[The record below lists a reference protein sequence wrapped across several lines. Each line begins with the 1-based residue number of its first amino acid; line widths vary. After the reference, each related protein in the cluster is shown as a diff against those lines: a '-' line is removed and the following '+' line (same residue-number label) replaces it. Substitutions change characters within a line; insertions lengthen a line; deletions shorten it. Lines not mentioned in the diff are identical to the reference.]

1 MKHVLK
7 RQQHQV
13 EVTFGRQR
21 RMTELSKA
29 ARMRLTTWGSCIRTI
44 IYTYGPPGR
53 CLVPDLAKVKDQAA
67 DKDLQLFDILNRFT
81 QADETEGW
89 LNEFRDIKPKVYYA
103 VVVRYVARQLGATL
117 DVEEQVKRFQNETG
131 YGRRTYYKYLDIAE
145 QFIAAKIL
153 EQENPE
159 LFLET
164 FDNRAQILQ
173 NWFNLG

>member
-29 ARMRLTTWGSCIRTI
+29 ARLRLAGWGSCIRTV
-44 IYTYGPPGR
+44 IYIYGPPGR
-53 CLVPDLAKVKDQAA
+53 CLVPDLAKAKDQAE
-67 DKDLQLFDILNRFT
+67 DKDLQIFDLMNKFT
-81 QADETEGW
+81 EAAETEDW

-103 VVVRYVARQLGATL
+103 VVVRHVMRQFDACL
-117 DVEEQVKRFQNETG
+117 DVEEQVKRFHKHTG